1 MDHGQSL
8 GYLGT
13 EQERDLAC
21 FWWASPTL
29 ATVLAHTAASFSC
42 PTCCCVRPKT
52 AEPWPH
58 RAASTYSAQGPGG
71 WLISFSSW
79 PKGACLGMTYLEWW
93 WMYKCIFS
101 TTHTHSVSTTSCLIR
116 SHWLKQVRWSCPRS
130 NVKMCGRETDNS
142 LQPHRL

>member
-52 AEPWPH
+52 AEPC
-58 RAASTYSAQGPGG
+58 RIEQQA
-71 WLISFSSW
+71 LIQL
-79 PKGACLGMTYLEWW
+79 KGLG
-93 WMYKCIFS
+93 
-101 TTHTHSVSTTSCLIR
+101 V
-116 SHWLKQVRWSCPRS
+116 
-130 NVKMCGRETDNS
+130 G
-142 LQPHRL
+142 